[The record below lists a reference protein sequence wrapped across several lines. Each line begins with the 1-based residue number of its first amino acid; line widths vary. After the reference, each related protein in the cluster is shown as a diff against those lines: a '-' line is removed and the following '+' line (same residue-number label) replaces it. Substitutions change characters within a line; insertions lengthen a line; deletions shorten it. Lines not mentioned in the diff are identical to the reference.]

1 MRVISGRFK
10 GVALTTPKSGTRP
23 TTDRTKEAIFSH
35 LDSWGVLDDARV
47 LDLFAGS
54 GQLGLECLSRGAESC
69 LFCDNDR
76 AALRAVGQNIT
87 ACGVQDRCTVFA
99 GDFRSAVAGHSPG
112 SFDIILLDPPYGGKI
127 LEDALRAIEQFDILA
142 ARGIIVCESACGD
155 KVYIPAAPYEKLRE
169 YRYGSTAIT
178 TLMRNAE

>member
-1 MRVISGRFK
+1 MRIIAGAVRGK
-10 GVALTTPKSGTRP
+10 QLKAPPGLHTRP
-23 TTDRTKEAIFSH
+23 TTDRVKEAVFSIIQFQVP
-35 LDSWGVLDDARV
+35 GARV

-127 LEDALRAIEQFDILA
+127 LEDALRAVEQFDILA

>member
-1 MRVISGRFK
+1 MRIIAGAVRGK
-10 GVALTTPKSGTRP
+10 QLKAPPGLHTRP
-23 TTDRTKEAIFSH
+23 TTDRVKEAVFSIIQFQVP
-35 LDSWGVLDDARV
+35 GARV

-169 YRYGSTAIT
+169 YRYGSTGIT
-178 TLMRNAE
+178 TLTRNME

>member
-1 MRVISGRFK
+1 MRIIAGAVRGK
-10 GVALTTPKSGTRP
+10 QLKAPPGLHTRP
-23 TTDRTKEAIFSH
+23 TTDRVKEAVFSIIQFQVP
-35 LDSWGVLDDARV
+35 GARV

>member
-1 MRVISGRFK
+1 MRIIAGAARGRQLK
-10 GVALTTPKSGTRP
+10 APPGLHTRP
-23 TTDRTKEAIFSH
+23 TTDRVKEAVFSIIQFQVP
-35 LDSWGVLDDARV
+35 GARV

-87 ACGVQDRCTVFA
+87 ACGVKDRCTVFA

-178 TLMRNAE
+178 TLMRSAE

>member
-1 MRVISGRFK
+1 MRIIAGTARGRQLK
-10 GVALTTPKSGTRP
+10 APPGLHTRP
-23 TTDRTKEAIFSH
+23 TTDRVKEAVFSIIQFQVP
-35 LDSWGVLDDARV
+35 GARV

-112 SFDIILLDPPYGGKI
+112 SFDIILLDPPYGGKM

>member
-1 MRVISGRFK
+1 MRIIAGTARGRQLK
-10 GVALTTPKSGTRP
+10 APPGLHTRP
-23 TTDRTKEAIFSH
+23 TTDRVKEAVFSVIQFQVP
-35 LDSWGVLDDARV
+35 GARV

>member
-1 MRVISGRFK
+1 MRIIAGAVRGK
-10 GVALTTPKSGTRP
+10 QLKAPPGLHTRP
-23 TTDRTKEAIFSH
+23 TTDRVKEAVFSIIQFQVP
-35 LDSWGVLDDARV
+35 GARV

-87 ACGVQDRCTVFA
+87 ACGVQDRCMVFA

>member
-1 MRVISGRFK
+1 MRIIAGTARGRQLK
-10 GVALTTPKSGTRP
+10 APPGLHTRP
-23 TTDRTKEAIFSH
+23 TTDRVKEAVFSIIQFQVP
-35 LDSWGVLDDARV
+35 GARV

-127 LEDALRAIEQFDILA
+127 LEDALRAVEQFDILA

>member
-1 MRVISGRFK
+1 MRIIAGTARGRQLK
-10 GVALTTPKSGTRP
+10 APPGLHTRP
-23 TTDRTKEAIFSH
+23 TTDRVKEAVFSIIQFQVP
-35 LDSWGVLDDARV
+35 GARV

-112 SFDIILLDPPYGGKI
+112 SFDIILLDPPYGGKM

-178 TLMRNAE
+178 TLMRTAE

>member
-1 MRVISGRFK
+1 MRIIAGTARGRQLK
-10 GVALTTPKSGTRP
+10 APPGLHTRP
-23 TTDRTKEAIFSH
+23 TTDRVKEAVFSIIQFQVP
-35 LDSWGVLDDARV
+35 GARV

-87 ACGVQDRCTVFA
+87 ACGVKDRCTVFA

-142 ARGIIVCESACGD
+142 ARGIIVCESARGD